1 MPLKRIG
8 VKQWLSMLPVLVIW
22 LRHATKKWKKSA
34 NLKIV
39 PLSMSAVFLRIK
51 LSLLGINFCDFKT
64 TYFHNLTYSPIFS
77 LFWSGGLMHPQK
89 EPLIFL
95 QKPWLLIWVK
105 QELESIVCLQD
116 GFGVL
121 KFQKLIQKV
130 KFWNEIFFQ
139 FSNYNF
145 LFRKS
150 WEMWKHCLQ
159 VSYAQKNGW
168 NGRSCSC
175 WNIFV
180 FSGCKIHYR

>member
-1 MPLKRIG
+1 MHVLISRNFFRVWMPLKRIG
-8 VKQWLSMLPVLVIW
+8 VRLWLSMLQVLVIW
-22 LRHATKKWKKSA
+22 LRHVTKKWKKSA

-95 QKPWLLIWVK
+95 LKPWPWIWVK
-105 QELESIVCLQD
+105 QELESIVFLQV

-130 KFWNEIFFQ
+130 SFWNDFFLIF
-139 FSNYNF
+139 
-145 LFRKS
+145 
-150 WEMWKHCLQ
+150 
-159 VSYAQKNGW
+159 
-168 NGRSCSC
+168 
-175 WNIFV
+175 
-180 FSGCKIHYR
+180 